1 MVRPLTNVA
10 QATQNVDFAILK
22 AMQRRWIGWLYALGF
37 LALAASGSA
46 ALAEDIGAI
55 PKSAEIPILRNP
67 GTPTAGAT
75 DADVTLVEYFDY
87 NCPFCKKLAPA
98 LQGLLQADARVALV
112 YKDWPILGDVS
123 RYAARSALAAG
134 WQGKYLL
141 AHDTLMGAARLA
153 SNSQVDSLLQHAG
166 LNMLQLKADAVSHAA
181 LISALLQRND
191 TEVRALGIRGTP
203 GLLVGRHIINGV
215 YDVAG
220 LEQAVA
226 IARREHEA
234 RGD

>member
-1 MVRPLTNVA
+1 MRPTA
-10 QATQNVDFAILK
+10 SILQYLG
-22 AMQRRWIGWLYALGF
+22 MQRRWLGWLYVVEF
-37 LALAASGSA
+37 LAFAVSGSA
-46 ALAEDIGAI
+46 ALAEDIGAV
-55 PKSAEIPILRNP
+55 PKSAEIAILRNP
-67 GTPTAGAT
+67 GTPALGAA

-98 LQGLLQADARVALV
+98 LQGLIKADARVALV

-123 RYAARSALAAG
+123 AYAARSALAAG

-141 AHDTLMGAARLA
+141 AHDTLMGATRLA
-153 SNSQVDSLLQHAG
+153 SNNQVDSLLRQAG
-166 LNMLQLKADAVSHAA
+166 LNMVQLKADAVSHGAA
-181 LISALLQRND
+181 INALLQRND

-203 GLLVGRHIINGV
+203 GLLAGRHIINGV

-226 IARREHEA
+226 IARRDH
-234 RGD
+234 

>member
-1 MVRPLTNVA
+1 
-10 QATQNVDFAILK
+10 
-22 AMQRRWIGWLYALGF
+22 MQRRWLGWLYGF
-37 LALAASGSA
+37 LALAISGSA
-46 ALAEDIGAI
+46 AIAEDAGAV
-55 PKSAEIPILRNP
+55 PKSAEIAILRNP
-67 GTPTAGAT
+67 GAPAAGAT

-98 LQGLLQADARVALV
+98 LQGLLKADARVALV

-123 RYAARSALAAG
+123 AYAARSALAAG

-141 AHDTLMGAARLA
+141 AHDTLMAAPRLA
-153 SNSQVDSLLQHAG
+153 SNAQVDSLLRHAG
-166 LNMLQLKADAVSHAA
+166 LNMVQLKADAASHGAM
-181 LISALLQRND
+181 INALLQRND

-203 GLLVGRHIINGV
+203 GLLAGRHIINGV

-226 IARREHEA
+226 IARSEA
-234 RGD
+234 TNP

>member
-22 AMQRRWIGWLYALGF
+22 GMQRRWIGWLYAMGF
-37 LALAASGSA
+37 LALAVSGSVA
-46 ALAEDIGAI
+46 FGEDVGAV
-55 PKSAEIPILRNP
+55 PKSAEIAILRNP
-67 GTPTAGAT
+67 GTPAAGAI

-123 RYAARSALAAG
+123 RYAARSALAAS
-134 WQGKYLL
+134 WQGKHLL
-141 AHDTLMGAARLA
+141 AHDTLIGAARLT
-153 SNSQVDSLLQHAG
+153 SNGQVDSLLQHAG
-166 LNMLQLKADAVSHAA
+166 LNMIQLKADAVSHGA
-181 LISALLQRND
+181 LINALLQRND

-220 LEQAVA
+220 LEEAVA

>member
-1 MVRPLTNVA
+1 MVRPLTNIS

-22 AMQRRWIGWLYALGF
+22 GMQRRWIGWLYAMGF
-37 LALAASGSA
+37 LVLAVNGSA
-46 ALAEDIGAI
+46 TFAEDIGAV
-55 PKSAEIPILRNP
+55 PKSAEIAILRNP
-67 GTPTAGAT
+67 GAPAAGAI

-98 LQGLLQADARVALV
+98 LQGLLHADARVALV

-166 LNMLQLKADAVSHAA
+166 LNMIQLKADAVSHGA
-181 LISALLQRND
+181 LIDALLQRND

-220 LEQAVA
+220 LERAVA

>member
-1 MVRPLTNVA
+1 M
-10 QATQNVDFAILK
+10 
-22 AMQRRWIGWLYALGF
+22 GF
-37 LALAASGSA
+37 LALAVSGSA
-46 ALAEDIGAI
+46 ACAEDVGAI
-55 PKSAEIPILRNP
+55 SRSAEVAILRNP
-67 GTPTAGAT
+67 GTPAAGTT

-166 LNMLQLKADAVSHAA
+166 LNMIQLKADGVSHGA
-181 LISALLQRND
+181 LINALLQRND

-215 YDVAG
+215 YDVAE
-220 LEQAVA
+220 LERAVA